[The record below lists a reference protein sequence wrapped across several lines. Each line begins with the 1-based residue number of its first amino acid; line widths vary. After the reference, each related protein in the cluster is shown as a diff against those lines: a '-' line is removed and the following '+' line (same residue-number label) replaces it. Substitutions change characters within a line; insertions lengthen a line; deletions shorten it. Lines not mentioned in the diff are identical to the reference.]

1 MFVSCYRVVTDDHC
15 PWFGGWFFL
24 FFFKMWGIHVSTIT
38 RTPVVRKTNGNK
50 SLQGQGEN
58 FHHSANAKQTVVRT
72 YFSLKVEVRRYF
84 LRTLYQF
91 IVPEFKVVICTAIM
105 YQIGILTYSIPLSFF
120 LSLFGNQL
128 YYLTD
133 PTPTIILSI
142 YCRQIRTY
150 IYASYT

>member
-1 MFVSCYRVVTDDHC
+1 M
-15 PWFGGWFFL
+15 
-24 FFFKMWGIHVSTIT
+24 
-38 RTPVVRKTNGNK
+38 
-50 SLQGQGEN
+50 
-58 FHHSANAKQTVVRT
+58 RT

-128 YYLTD
+128 YYLKD

-142 YCRQIRTY
+142 YYIQIRTY
-150 IYASYT
+150 IHVSYTNRTTFRCSVIKDGEQRTKKRKKRNAEKISRRISPTIVQ